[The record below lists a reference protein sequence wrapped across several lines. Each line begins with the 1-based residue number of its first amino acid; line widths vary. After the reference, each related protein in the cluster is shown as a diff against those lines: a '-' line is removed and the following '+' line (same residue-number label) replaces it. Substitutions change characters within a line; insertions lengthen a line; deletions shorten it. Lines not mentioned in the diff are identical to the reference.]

1 MFAVFNRAISCRSS
15 CTLWR
20 NCSIVV
26 ATVRF
31 YKRGVRSVHKTEHLS
46 AAFGSVAPKT
56 PRYRENQGQ
65 PLVGAWLIGT
75 TKSVPVTRPAKMTML
90 CPVLRR
96 ADRYTIP
103 EKSPYP
109 FEIQYPIDC
118 RRAGTALGWS
128 GSSSHSLPIS
138 LSVSPTCL
146 RVFAQRRS
154 STSRVLPEQRTS
166 TDLTIRDPDRQAFGN
181 S

>member
-1 MFAVFNRAISCRSS
+1 MFAVFKRAISCRSS

-26 ATVRF
+26 ATVRL

-118 RRAGTALGWS
+118 RRAGTALGMERVIVPLVANLLKCES
-128 GSSSHSLPIS
+128 YLLARLCATKVQHLASFTRAANEYRSDNTGSRPP
-138 LSVSPTCL
+138 SVW
-146 RVFAQRRS
+146 
-154 STSRVLPEQRTS
+154 
-166 TDLTIRDPDRQAFGN
+166 
-181 S
+181 